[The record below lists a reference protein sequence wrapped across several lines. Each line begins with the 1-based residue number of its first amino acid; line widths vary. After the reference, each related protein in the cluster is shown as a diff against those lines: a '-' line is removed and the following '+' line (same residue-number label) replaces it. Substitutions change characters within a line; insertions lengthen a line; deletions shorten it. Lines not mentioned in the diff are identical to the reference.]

1 MFSWTCCKKYF
12 WVDCF
17 HAVVSLWSRLC
28 DGLAMVKTICY
39 CTRFPPLIVEVS
51 KGKSFGGLD
60 YGPWRCGLDAHVS
73 FCKCCLECPCSRGLL
88 WAHFYWAYHLQYF
101 WWFYLCFFFF
111 SFLCFFFPA
120 YRWSE
125 TGMIT
130 YLSCNIIPK
139 IGCFLRSIE
148 SSMLTGILPIVDS
161 WTNECSSRLF

>member
-73 FCKCCLECPCSRGLL
+73 FCKCCLECPCSRGVL

-111 SFLCFFFPA
+111 FFFF
-120 YRWSE
+120 SFCLLLFSCLL
-125 TGMIT
+125 MIENQDD
-130 YLSCNIIPK
+130 YIFELQYNSKNWLLS
-139 IGCFLRSIE
+139 
-148 SSMLTGILPIVDS
+148 
-161 WTNECSSRLF
+161 